1 MISGASWT
9 PYHSAFTNT
18 LSSKRGRFGLSSP
31 ESVLSPSLSPLPT
44 SQFQRDAL
52 QFRQL
57 VHDQDYL
64 PSPPDAVKRNIE
76 LFPTDH
82 LLELSPPDKAFLA
95 AKNLTYTTPRN
106 LLLGL
111 KGSESF
117 NFTKQMTLS
126 KIPFIAGSG
135 LLVGTYA
142 FGGGSTLAR
151 NKALAGTLMFG
162 LGNLLANVTTG
173 TLYRARWG
181 YDVDQ
186 VYLKGNKKDTEKAL
200 ISSDFPRTDLLT
212 NDHYEALRGQFD
224 IPRNIADPK
233 DAVRD
238 QLRIHTSNVRVLRAL
253 MGSLFGAVGAG
264 YLAASDHWGG
274 LWTKDQ
280 FTLNPFN
287 HASRAHLRGI
297 IRGVAHEKFVR
308 PAELLL
314 SLAKSTKPLDA
325 YRRLPD
331 KTLGQLNAFLV
342 TTSALSG
349 ISALTLWRILQSPP
363 SLQYE
368 PSLPKVPATTAPVPT
383 TLLQKSLSDRQMRE
397 PSPTPQ
403 GQKVA
408 LQ

>member
-9 PYHSAFTNT
+9 PYQSSAAITT
-18 LSSKRGRFGLSSP
+18 LSKRGRFGLSSP
-31 ESVLSPSLSPLPT
+31 ESVLSPSLSPVPST
-44 SQFQRDAL
+44 PFQRDAL
-52 QFRQL
+52 HFRQL
-57 VHDQDYL
+57 VKDQDFL
-64 PSPPDAVKRNIE
+64 PSPPEAVKRNIE

-95 AKNLTYTTPRN
+95 AKNLTYVTPRN
-106 LLLGL
+106 LMLGL
-111 KGSESF
+111 KGADAF
-117 NFTKQMTLS
+117 DFTKQMTLS
-126 KIPFIAGSG
+126 KIPFITGSA

-162 LGNLLANVTTG
+162 LGNLLANVSTG

-186 VYLKGNKKDTEKAL
+186 VYLKGNKQDAEKAL

-212 NDHYEALRGQFD
+212 KDHYEALRRKFG

-253 MGSLFGAVGAG
+253 MGSLLGAVGAG

-274 LWTKDQ
+274 MWTKDQ
-280 FTLNPFN
+280 FALNPFN
-287 HASRAHLRGI
+287 RSSRAHLRGI
-297 IRGVAHEKFVR
+297 IRAVAHEKFVR
-308 PAELLL
+308 PVELLL
-314 SLAKSTKPLDA
+314 CLAKSANPLEA
-325 YRRLPD
+325 YRRLPA
-331 KTLGQLNAFLV
+331 KTFGQLNAFLV

-349 ISALTLWRILQSPP
+349 VSALTLWRILQPP
-363 SLQYE
+363 PPLQYE
-368 PSLPKVPATTAPVPT
+368 PSLPKIPPSTVPIK
-383 TLLQKSLSDRQMRE
+383 TLSVNQLVL
-397 PSPTPQ
+397 PSSQ
-403 GQKVA
+403 LKAQKVGP
-408 LQ
+408 Q